1 MKVQVFD
8 VNERLLDLAA
18 LWPSLPISLTVTDR
32 TGMAGTRHGVHFTGE
47 QTAKVGPTP
56 LARGAAV
63 PLVVAL
69 AVITLLVAL
78 PLRRAVRR

>member
-1 MKVQVFD
+1 
-8 VNERLLDLAA
+8 
-18 LWPSLPISLTVTDR
+18 
-32 TGMAGTRHGVHFTGE
+32 MAGTAHVVHFTGE
-47 QTAKVGPTP
+47 QTAEVGPTP

-78 PLRRAVRR
+78 PLRRAVRH